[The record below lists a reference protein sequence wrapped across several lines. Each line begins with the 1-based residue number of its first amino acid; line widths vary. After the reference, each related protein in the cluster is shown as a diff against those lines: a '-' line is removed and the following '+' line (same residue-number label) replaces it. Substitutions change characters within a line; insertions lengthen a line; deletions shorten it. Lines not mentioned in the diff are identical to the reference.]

1 MISHIK
7 ELIVVMALALA
18 VFAAA
23 KPLCLRFMRAEDY
36 TLRRNVW
43 LVLTLCA
50 FLAPNFWV
58 YALVALVVLVWA
70 ARRDSNP
77 AALYLLAYAIIPPI
91 KIYLPVVGIN
101 QLFALDQARILSL
114 VVLLPLAYRLFA
126 ANEGG
131 IARKLTPLD
140 WLLVA
145 YTLLQL
151 AVVSPYES
159 FTNTMRR
166 GFLFSID
173 TLVVY
178 YVFSRAM
185 VNRRVLVDALAVF
198 VLVGGVYATIG
209 IFESFKGWLMYEQ
222 IAPGWGAIND
232 GSFLL
237 RDGSLRAQASAGH
250 SLTLGYT
257 LAMALGVWFY
267 LRSEVAS
274 RAARLLVPAV
284 LCLGLYAT
292 HSRGPWLTGVVVYFI
307 YLFIAPGSKSQLLKG
322 LAVFT
327 VIVGVLL
334 VTPFGARI
342 IDMLP
347 FIGTVDQANVI
358 YRQRLATESW
368 HLILQNPWLG
378 DPFVTLKMDDL
389 KQGYGFVDLMNAY
402 AAVGLF
408 NGFVGLALFLGF
420 FFGATGRAYAVQ
432 RKSGMTAPD
441 LSGVGAA
448 LVACMLAS
456 FFFMATA
463 SIDWIEYVLAGLLS
477 GYVSLL
483 ARRAAAVPASGYTR
497 PPISPERGSVV
508 LGKS

>member
-1 MISHIK
+1 
-7 ELIVVMALALA
+7 
-18 VFAAA
+18 
-23 KPLCLRFMRAEDY
+23 
-36 TLRRNVW
+36 
-43 LVLTLCA
+43 
-50 FLAPNFWV
+50 
-58 YALVALVVLVWA
+58 
-70 ARRDSNP
+70 
-77 AALYLLAYAIIPPI
+77 
-91 KIYLPVVGIN
+91 
-101 QLFALDQARILSL
+101 
-114 VVLLPLAYRLFA
+114 
-126 ANEGG
+126 
-131 IARKLTPLD
+131 
-140 WLLVA
+140 
-145 YTLLQL
+145 
-151 AVVSPYES
+151 
-159 FTNTMRR
+159 MRR
-166 GFLFSID
+166 GLVFSID
-173 TLVVY
+173 KMVVY

-222 IAPGWGAIND
+222 IAPGWGAVND
-232 GSFLL
+232 GAFLL
-237 RDGSLRAQASAGH
+237 RDGTLRAQASAGH

-274 RAARLLVPAV
+274 RTARLLVPAV

-292 HSRGPWLTGVVVYFI
+292 HSRGPWLTGVVVYFL

-327 VIVGVLL
+327 IIAGVVL

-342 IDMLP
+342 VDMLP

-378 DPFVTLKMDDL
+378 DPFVTLRMDDL